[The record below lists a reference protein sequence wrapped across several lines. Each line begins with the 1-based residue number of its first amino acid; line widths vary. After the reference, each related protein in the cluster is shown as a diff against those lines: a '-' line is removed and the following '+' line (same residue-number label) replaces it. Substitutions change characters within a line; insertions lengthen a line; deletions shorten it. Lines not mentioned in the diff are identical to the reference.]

1 MSKSNE
7 RPRVLILGGCGF
19 IGRHLVSY
27 LVNGELASHVRIV
40 DKVPPPMAWLNQS
53 QLEAFNNPIV
63 EFKSANLLN
72 TVSRE
77 NAFYTDENNKAA
89 NWDFVINLAAE
100 TKHNQTRAVY
110 EQGTVPLSIGCAELA
125 AKHKVKRYVELSDS
139 HLYSGKKKPAQEG
152 DAVEP
157 YTLIAECKLEV
168 EKELQ
173 KIDQLNYVVL
183 RPAIIYGT
191 GDRVGL
197 TPWLILGAIYR
208 HLGETLQLLW
218 HNEVHNNTV
227 HVIDVCRAI
236 WHVCINSNQVS
247 SGQVFHVSDDADTT
261 LGDLAE
267 IIADLFEIKYK
278 FVGKMLST
286 LAKLDLK
293 ATAEDA
299 NDKHLPPWAEICQ
312 SNGISNTPLS
322 PYATVENISGR
333 NLWLDNFKLRDETN
347 FEISVPKPTIRL
359 LKEVLDDFVSMN
371 LFPTINK

>member
-1 MSKSNE
+1 MSKSDVK
-7 RPRVLILGGCGF
+7 PRVLILGGCGF
-19 IGRHLVSY
+19 VGRHLVSF

-40 DKVPPPMAWLNQS
+40 DKVPPPMAWLNDYH
-53 QLEAFNNPIV
+53 LKAFNSPIV

-77 NAFYTDENNKAA
+77 NAFSTDDNNKSAY
-89 NWDFVINLAAE
+89 WDFVINLAAE

-110 EQGTVPLSIGCAELA
+110 EQGTVPLSVGCAALA
-125 AKHKVKRYVELSDS
+125 AKHQVKRYVEMSDS
-139 HLYSGKKKPAQEG
+139 HCYSGKKKPAQE
-152 DAVEP
+152 DDPVEP
-157 YTLIAECKLEV
+157 YTLFAECKMEV
-168 EKELQ
+168 EKELRQ
-173 KIDQLNYVVL
+173 IDQLDYVIL
-183 RPAIIYGT
+183 RPAIIYGV

-236 WHVCINSNQVS
+236 WQICNSNQVT

-261 LGDLAE
+261 LGDLAD

-312 SNGISNTPLS
+312 SAGISNTPLS

-333 NLWLDNFKLRDETN
+333 NLWLDNSKLRDKLN
-347 FEISVPKPTIRL
+347 FEISVPKPTIDL

-371 LFPTINK
+371 LFPALDK

>member
-1 MSKSNE
+1 MSKSNVG
-7 RPRVLILGGCGF
+7 PRVLILGGCGF
-19 IGRHLVSY
+19 IGRHLVSF
-27 LVNGELASHVRIV
+27 LVNEELASHVRVV

-53 QLEAFNNPIV
+53 QLKAFDNSIV

-77 NAFYTDENNKAA
+77 NAFATDDNNMVAD
-89 NWDFVINLAAE
+89 WDFVINLAAE
-100 TKHNQTRAVY
+100 TKHNQTHAVY
-110 EQGTVPLSIGCAELA
+110 EQGTVPLSVGCAELA

-152 DAVEP
+152 DVVEP

-168 EKELQ
+168 EKELK

-183 RPAIIYGT
+183 RPAIIYGI
-191 GDRVGL
+191 GDRVSL

-227 HVIDVCRAI
+227 HVTDVCRAI
-236 WHVCINSNQVS
+236 WHVCNSNQVS

-293 ATAEDA
+293 TTAEDA

-312 SNGISNTPLS
+312 STGISNTPLS

-333 NLWLDNFKLRDETN
+333 NLWLDNSKLRDDTN
-347 FEISVPKPTIRL
+347 FEISVPKPTIHL

-371 LFPTINK
+371 LFPAIDK